1 MYAFLKYIYI
11 IISIS
16 SSYVNTENGQ
26 VLQPV
31 RFAVTVYSN
40 GFAYIWEKYIRSSR
54 NALVW
59 NPW

>member
-1 MYAFLKYIYI
+1 MSAFLKYIYI
-11 IISIS
+11 SIAIS

-26 VLQPV
+26 AFQPV

-40 GFAYIWEKYIRSSR
+40 GFAYIWEKYILSSR
-54 NALVW
+54 NALLW

>member
-1 MYAFLKYIYI
+1 MSAFLKYIYI
-11 IISIS
+11 SIAIS

-26 VLQPV
+26 VEGPV

-40 GFAYIWEKYIRSSR
+40 GFAYIWEKYILSSR
-54 NALVW
+54 NALLW